1 MSSMDISAMLDAV
14 NNLKYSSVSSNAD
27 SSAPCTVEDLERLR
41 DNLADTLTVII
52 NLPFRKSVPAV
63 YWNYFLCMFI
73 RVARILSWILLSE
86 KPVHD

>member
-27 SSAPCTVEDLERLR
+27 SSVPCTVEDLERLR

-52 NLPFRKSVPAV
+52 NNLA
-63 YWNYFLCMFI
+63 N
-73 RVARILSWILLSE
+73 
-86 KPVHD
+86 

>member
-14 NNLKYSSVSSNAD
+14 NNLKYNSVSSNAD

-52 NLPFRKSVPAV
+52 NNLA
-63 YWNYFLCMFI
+63 N
-73 RVARILSWILLSE
+73 
-86 KPVHD
+86 